1 MDKYPRMFIISSVIY
16 LLIGTVMGVMMA
28 SHALDPQ
35 FRFVHIHL
43 NLFGFMAMMVF
54 GVAYHILPRFMGKT
68 IKYPMLIPVHFYFA
82 TIGLIGMLIA
92 FLAGGYTE
100 ADALIAE
107 KLFEMSAGFSTLA
120 VFLFALNIITVLL
133 LTPRRAP
140 GSAPVLASAPS
151 PEPKAEGA
159 QETFVITASMKIS
172 EVLEKK
178 PGTLNVFINAGFK
191 ALADPEKRKT
201 MGEKLVLKTACQI
214 RGINVDDLLK
224 KLNGPI
230 AEGESQGQAVE
241 ATPEV
246 PQAQLSIKRGDL
258 ITLQTPVGH
267 MVQVYPETKI
277 VLERNYGGECFTCPG
292 MAVETIE
299 QTANMHNKKPEEI
312 LDEINGIVKE
322 ALSKA

>member
-16 LLIGTVMGVMMA
+16 LLTGTVMGVMMA

-43 NLFGFMAMMVF
+43 NLFGFMAMMIF
-54 GVAYHILPRFMGKT
+54 GVAYHILPRFMGKA
-68 IKYPMLIPVHFYFA
+68 IKYPILIPLHFYFA
-82 TIGLIGMLIA
+82 TIGLIGMVIA
-92 FLAGGYTE
+92 FLAGGYTG
-100 ADALIAE
+100 ADATIAE

-120 VFLFALNIITVLL
+120 VFIFAINIIPVLL
-133 LTPRRAP
+133 LTKRKV
-140 GSAPVLASAPS
+140 PVTASGPS
-151 PEPKAEGA
+151 PKTEGA
-159 QETFVITASMKIS
+159 QDTVVFTANMKIS

-178 PGTLNVFINAGFK
+178 PETLNIFINAGFK

-224 KLNGPI
+224 KLNSPI
-230 AEGESQGQAVE
+230 AEGESQTQEV
-241 ATPEV
+241 TVPEV
-246 PQAQLSIKRGDL
+246 PAAQLSIKRGDL
-258 ITLQTPVGH
+258 ITLKTPVGH
-267 MVQVYPETKI
+267 MIQVYPETKI
-277 VLERNYGGECFTCPG
+277 VLEKNYGGECFTCPG

-299 QTANMHNKKPEEI
+299 ETANMHNKKPEEI
-312 LDEINGIVKE
+312 LDEINSIVKE